1 MDLPVRARSVH
12 PTMRTSLICR
22 REVMAWLVEPEKHE
36 RLIVLRSDAPVEEWV
51 AAARYIHGV
60 APVDAVF
67 NFTEK
72 DTEKT
77 AAIGRALGLPTPS
90 AQTYHLVAHKLDMRR
105 RLAEAGVDDTPARP
119 VETARDVEELAA
131 QVGYPLICKPVHGVG
146 SNGVA
151 RIDMAGD
158 IQPALDWGDA
168 ALSSVP
174 SGGLMVEQFHK
185 GSEYSVECLS
195 EQGRHVVACVTQKIS
210 EPDHFVELGHILPAP
225 IEDTDRA
232 RIESVVLA
240 MLDALGVTDG
250 VTHTEVVDTGED
262 VRVIETHLRPAGDE
276 IPYMVAEALGVD
288 LIEALARQSVGLPAL
303 AAVTAQLSA
312 ADPHRYAA
320 IWYLTPDAAGEV
332 RGIDGLDDARAMS
345 GVRDVS
351 ILRGVGEHLTALSGS
366 SARSAYAWAVG
377 TSPDE
382 ALARARG
389 AVERLR
395 FSVVA
400 PDAAPSEA

>member
-12 PTMRTSLICR
+12 PTMRTSVICR
-22 REVMAWLVEPEKHE
+22 REVMAWLVAPEKHE
-36 RLIVLRSDAPVEEWV
+36 RLIVLRSDAPVGEWV
-51 AAARYIHGV
+51 EAATYIHRV

-77 AAIGRALGLPTPS
+77 AVIGRALGLPTPS

-119 VETARDVEELAA
+119 VRTVRDVEELAA
-131 QVGYPLICKPVHGVG
+131 RVGYPLICKPVQGVG

-151 RIDMAGD
+151 RIDAAGD
-158 IQPALDWGDA
+158 IRPALDWGEA

-195 EQGRHVVACVTQKIS
+195 EEGRHVVACVTQKIS

-225 IEDTDRA
+225 IEDTDRM

-250 VTHTEVVDTGED
+250 VTHTEVVDTGRD

-276 IPYMVAEALGVD
+276 IPYMAAEALGVD

-303 AAVTAQLSA
+303 DAVTAQLSA
-312 ADPHRYAA
+312 APHRYAA
-320 IWYLTPDAAGEV
+320 IWYLSPDTTGEV
-332 RGIDGLDDARAMS
+332 RGIDGLDDARAMP

-351 ILRGVGEHLTALSGS
+351 ILRGVGEHLTTLSGS

-377 TSPDE
+377 PSPDE

-400 PDAAPSEA
+400 PDAAPPEA